1 MSCSYRYGLHR
12 IIQHNDS
19 MDEERDL
26 LLVSIFTTLTIF
38 LWVFF
43 ELVKTTKTSTISSP
57 VQQVVSPL
65 SSKIDISVLDELESR
80 KTME

>member
-1 MSCSYRYGLHR
+1 
-12 IIQHNDS
+12 

-43 ELVKTTKTSTISSP
+43 ELVKTTKTSTISTP

-65 SSKIDISVLDELESR
+65 SSKIDVAVLDEIESR
-80 KTME
+80 NTMD

>member
-1 MSCSYRYGLHR
+1 
-12 IIQHNDS
+12 

-43 ELVKTTKTSTISSP
+43 ELVKTTKTSTVTQP
-57 VQQVVSPL
+57 TAQAASPL
-65 SSKIDISVLDELESR
+65 SSKIDVAILEELEKR
-80 KTME
+80 QTMD

>member
-1 MSCSYRYGLHR
+1 
-12 IIQHNDS
+12 

-26 LLVSIFTTLTIF
+26 LLVSIFTMLTIF

-43 ELVKTTKTSTISSP
+43 ELVKTTKTSTIARP

-65 SSKIDISVLDELESR
+65 SSKIDVSILEELETRS
-80 KTME
+80 TMD

>member
-1 MSCSYRYGLHR
+1 
-12 IIQHNDS
+12 

-65 SSKIDISVLDELESR
+65 SGKIDTAVLDELESR
-80 KTME
+80 RTME

>member
-1 MSCSYRYGLHR
+1 
-12 IIQHNDS
+12 

-43 ELVKTTKTSTISSP
+43 ELVKTTKTSTVTQP
-57 VQQVVSPL
+57 TAQVASPL
-65 SSKIDISVLDELESR
+65 SSKIDVGVLETLEKR
-80 KTME
+80 QTMD

>member
-1 MSCSYRYGLHR
+1 
-12 IIQHNDS
+12 

-65 SSKIDISVLDELESR
+65 SGKIDTIVIDELESR
-80 KTME
+80 RTME